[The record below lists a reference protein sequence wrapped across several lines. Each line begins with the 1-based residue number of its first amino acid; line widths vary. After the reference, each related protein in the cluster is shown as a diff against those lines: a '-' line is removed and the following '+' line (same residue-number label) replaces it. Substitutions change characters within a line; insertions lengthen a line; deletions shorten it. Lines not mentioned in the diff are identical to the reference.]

1 MAVHPTYEQ
10 EQALVREFFG
20 GETSGYFVEVGANH
34 PTQGSQTWHLEQA
47 GWTGV
52 LVEPQPDLAAF
63 LVTSRKARVF
73 AVACSS
79 PDNAGQTLPLHIDGP
94 RSALDRDRMAPGS
107 QAAYVIVVPTRTLD
121 SILDEAAAPV
131 PIELLSIDVEGHE
144 VEVLQGF
151 DFGRWQPA
159 LILIEDHV
167 NSLDD
172 PPLSEAERL
181 SPDPASRLQR
191 LVRSRRRG
199 CDRRRGAIAG
209 RSCASIIWRCRS
221 GCCATSRA
229 GSGGSMRTGGPG
241 ASMRP
246 SPEA

>member
-1 MAVHPTYEQ
+1 VHPTHEQ

-20 GETSGYFVEVGANH
+20 GEASGYFVEVGANH

-79 PDNAGQTLPLHIDGP
+79 ADNAGKTLPLHVDGP
-94 RSALDRDRMAPGS
+94 RSALDRDRMSPGS

-121 SILDEAAAPV
+121 SILDEAVAPS
-131 PIELLSIDVEGHE
+131 PIALLSIDVEGHE
-144 VEVLQGF
+144 VEVLQGV
-151 DFGRWQPA
+151 DLARWQPM

-167 NSLDD
+167 NSLHAHRHLKRHGYRLIRRLGHNGWYVPDD
-172 PPLSEAERL
+172 DEARATAGDRWEILRKYYLALPFRKLRNFARRVRRL
-181 SPDPASRLQR
+181 YADWW
-191 LVRSRRRG
+191 
-199 CDRRRGAIAG
+199 AG
-209 RSCASIIWRCRS
+209 R
-221 GCCATSRA
+221 
-229 GSGGSMRTGGPG
+229 
-241 ASMRP
+241 
-246 SPEA
+246 